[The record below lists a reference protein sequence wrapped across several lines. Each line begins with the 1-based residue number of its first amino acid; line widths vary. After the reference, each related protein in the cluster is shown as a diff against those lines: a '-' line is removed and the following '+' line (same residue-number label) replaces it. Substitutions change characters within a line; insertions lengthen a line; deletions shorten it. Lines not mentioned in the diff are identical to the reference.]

1 MEIISTL
8 DRGDLVKLYF
18 SQMMDKPALKIPLVA
33 LIIGVVTLTAV
44 QFTTGSIGWS
54 AIIFIYI
61 VLVFWVLS
69 MWWSVTNLAKRTS
82 NRLPKIIRLT
92 DDAVETESDLGKK
105 LSAWATIIEFKKTKD
120 YYFLYFSKASFMP
133 VKLADVKDA
142 GKFEAILNRKI
153 RPLV

>member
-44 QFTTGSIGWS
+44 QFATGSIGWS

-61 VLVFWVLS
+61 VLIFWVLS

-82 NRLPKIIRLT
+82 SNYR
-92 DDAVETESDLGKK
+92 
-105 LSAWATIIEFKKTKD
+105 
-120 YYFLYFSKASFMP
+120 
-133 VKLADVKDA
+133 
-142 GKFEAILNRKI
+142 N
-153 RPLV
+153 